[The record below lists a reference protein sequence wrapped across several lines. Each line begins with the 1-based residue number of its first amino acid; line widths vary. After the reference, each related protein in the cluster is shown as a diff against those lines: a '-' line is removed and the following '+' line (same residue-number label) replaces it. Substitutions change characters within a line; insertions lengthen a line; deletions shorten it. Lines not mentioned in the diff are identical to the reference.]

1 MRKVEHIE
9 RQINELSREEFAELR
24 DWVLERDWAA
34 WDAQIEADARSG
46 KLDKL
51 VEEAQADFKAG
62 RTREL

>member
-9 RQINELSREEFAELR
+9 RQIGELSREEFAELR
-24 DWVLERDWAA
+24 DWVLERDWVA

-51 VEEAQADFKAG
+51 LEEAQADFKSG